1 MKKTFATLMVLA
13 TMAVMLPLAA
23 DAQTYTTRR
32 VYRNGRYQTV
42 RIYTTT
48 SRNKNYGYNDRY
60 RMGRVTP
67 QEQRRLAR
75 QRNRY
80 GRLQNRVVRDG
91 VITKQEVR
99 KLDKRADKY
108 NRRVNRARN
117 N

>member
-1 MKKTFATLMVLA
+1 MKKIFATFMIMA
-13 TMAVMLPLAA
+13 TIVVILPLAV

-32 VYRNGRYQTV
+32 VYRNGRWQTV
-42 RIYTTT
+42 RVYTTT
-48 SRNKNYGYNDRY
+48 TTRRNYGYNDRY
-60 RMGRVTP
+60 RTGRITA

-80 GRLQNRVVRDG
+80 YRTANRVTRDG
-91 VITKQEVR
+91 VITNKEVR
-99 KLDKRADKY
+99 KLNRRADKY